1 MMYQLTCDWCG
12 KPIERRQKKRHN
24 FCSRQCLADFS
35 SKSKNPDGYNALKDY
50 TNMSQHMTTLN
61 QEMNPERMTMET
73 RAKLRAAH
81 MNSGEGKTYTKRYGC
96 HEHRIVAEQILGR
109 PLLPGEVVHHKDG
122 NKRNNDPRNIFVFPS
137 QAEHARYHMKL
148 KQFIKDLEEIEAE
161 EVVPHE
167 VQSA

>member
-61 QEMNPERMTMET
+61 QEMNPERKHCCANGVIRVMKEDFITF
-73 RAKLRAAH
+73 LW
-81 MNSGEGKTYTKRYGC
+81 
-96 HEHRIVAEQILGR
+96 
-109 PLLPGEVVHHKDG
+109 HH
-122 NKRNNDPRNIFVFPS
+122 P
-137 QAEHARYHMKL
+137 
-148 KQFIKDLEEIEAE
+148 
-161 EVVPHE
+161 
-167 VQSA
+167 